1 MIEFA
6 ILFGLGFLTAALV
19 VLLLAPF
26 VLRRVVWFTER
37 RLRATMPISPQEL
50 RAQKD
55 MARALYASENAKIAH
70 ALKQESEKAIALE
83 LRGNALAQDA
93 GRLQSE
99 NAELRSHIDELNVE
113 AGDLRSRLRREEEAS
128 LHLKARFG
136 DLETVLFGRNREIE
150 TLEKRINR
158 LVSDIDNLKL
168 DLAASDTT
176 SESMQTRIA
185 SLRDERESLR
195 HDLKL
200 MTQRA
205 RDAEMRFDKEEHKA
219 LRLEERLMREQMLN
233 ADRETLLERRGSENK
248 RLREKLKLAT
258 QQARQA
264 TRALRIAGLSDLA
277 VEENELL
284 EEPAVEPEPDPADDR
299 IATLTETVRA
309 RGAAVAERLLQASPA
324 EDAGLREDIAAVA
337 ARMVAL
343 TALKEGE
350 ASPIPSLLSTTPPKT
365 RGGRQSLAERISDVM
380 SLPS

>member
-1 MIEFA
+1 MIQYA
-6 ILFGLGFLTAALV
+6 ILFGLGFLTAALI

-55 MARALYASENAKIAH
+55 MARALYASENARIAH
-70 ALKQESEKAIALE
+70 ALKQESEKAIALQ
-83 LRGNALAQDA
+83 LRGDALAQDA

-99 NAELRSHIDELNVE
+99 NADLRNLVEEMNVE
-113 AGDLRSRLRREEEAS
+113 AGDLRSRLRREEEAA
-128 LHLKARFG
+128 LHLEARFG
-136 DLETVLFGRNREIE
+136 DLETVLFGRNQEIE
-150 TLEKRINR
+150 TLEKRVNR
-158 LVSDIDNLKL
+158 LVMDIDNLKL

-176 SESMQTRIA
+176 SESMQSRLA
-185 SLRDERESLR
+185 SLRDERENLR
-195 HDLKL
+195 RDLKL

-205 RDAEMRFDKEEHKA
+205 RDAEMRLDKEEHKA

-248 RLREKLKLAT
+248 RLREKLKLST

-264 TRALRIAGLSDLA
+264 GRALRLAGLGDLTA
-277 VEENELL
+277 EETELL
-284 EEPAVEPEPDPADDR
+284 DEPMPPELDPADDR
-299 IATLTETVRA
+299 IAMLAETVRS
-309 RGAAVAERLLQASPA
+309 RGVSVAERLLQAKPA
-324 EDAGLREDIAAVA
+324 EDAEMREEIAAVA

-350 ASPIPSLLSTTPPKT
+350 ASPIPSLLSAAPPKA
-365 RGGRQSLAERISDVM
+365 RASRQSLADRISDVM
-380 SLPS
+380 NLPS

>member
-1 MIEFA
+1 MIQYA
-6 ILFGLGFLTAALV
+6 ILFGLGFLTAALI

-55 MARALYASENAKIAH
+55 MARALYASENARIAH
-70 ALKQESEKAIALE
+70 ALKQESEKAIALQ
-83 LRGNALAQDA
+83 LRGDALAQDA

-99 NAELRSHIDELNVE
+99 NADLRNLVEEMNVE
-113 AGDLRSRLRREEEAS
+113 AGDLRSRLRREEEAA

-136 DLETVLFGRNREIE
+136 DLETVLFGRNQEIE
-150 TLEKRINR
+150 TLEKRVNR
-158 LVSDIDNLKL
+158 LVMDIDNLKL
-168 DLAASDTT
+168 DFAASDTT
-176 SESMQTRIA
+176 SESMQSRLA
-185 SLRDERESLR
+185 SLRDERENLR
-195 HDLKL
+195 RDLKL

-205 RDAEMRFDKEEHKA
+205 RDAEMRLDKEEHKA

-248 RLREKLKLAT
+248 RLREKLKLST

-264 TRALRIAGLSDLA
+264 GRALRLAGLGDLTA
-277 VEENELL
+277 EETELL
-284 EEPAVEPEPDPADDR
+284 DEPMPPELDPADDR
-299 IATLTETVRA
+299 IAMLAETVRS
-309 RGAAVAERLLQASPA
+309 RGVSVAERLLQAKPA
-324 EDAGLREDIAAVA
+324 EDAEMREEIAAVA

-350 ASPIPSLLSTTPPKT
+350 ASPIPSLLSAAPPKA
-365 RGGRQSLAERISDVM
+365 RASRQSLADRISDVM
-380 SLPS
+380 NLPS

>member
-1 MIEFA
+1 MIQYA
-6 ILFGLGFLTAALV
+6 ILFGLGFLTAALI

-55 MARALYASENAKIAH
+55 MARALYASENARIAH
-70 ALKQESEKAIALE
+70 ALKQESEKAIALQ
-83 LRGNALAQDA
+83 LRGDALAQDA

-99 NAELRSHIDELNVE
+99 NADLRNLVEEMNVE
-113 AGDLRSRLRREEEAS
+113 AGDLRSRLRREEEAA

-136 DLETVLFGRNREIE
+136 DLETVLFGRNQEIE
-150 TLEKRINR
+150 TLEKRVNR
-158 LVSDIDNLKL
+158 LVMDIDNLKL

-176 SESMQTRIA
+176 SESMQSRLA
-185 SLRDERESLR
+185 SLRDERENLR
-195 HDLKL
+195 RDLKL

-205 RDAEMRFDKEEHKA
+205 RDAEMRLDKEEHKA

-248 RLREKLKLAT
+248 RLREKLKLST

-264 TRALRIAGLSDLA
+264 GRALRLAGLGDLTA
-277 VEENELL
+277 EETELL
-284 EEPAVEPEPDPADDR
+284 DEPMPPEPDPADDR
-299 IATLTETVRA
+299 IAMLAETVRS
-309 RGAAVAERLLQASPA
+309 RGVSVAERLLQAKPA
-324 EDAGLREDIAAVA
+324 EDAEMREEIAAVA

-350 ASPIPSLLSTTPPKT
+350 ASPIPSLLSAAPPKA
-365 RGGRQSLAERISDVM
+365 RASRQSLADRISDVM
-380 SLPS
+380 NLPS

>member
-1 MIEFA
+1 MIQYA
-6 ILFGLGFLTAALV
+6 ILFGLGFLTAALI

-55 MARALYASENAKIAH
+55 MARALYASENARIAH
-70 ALKQESEKAIALE
+70 ALKQESEKAIALQ
-83 LRGNALAQDA
+83 LRGDALAQDA

-99 NAELRSHIDELNVE
+99 NADLRNLVEEMNVE
-113 AGDLRSRLRREEEAS
+113 AGDLRSRLRREEEAA

-136 DLETVLFGRNREIE
+136 DLETVLFGRNQEIE
-150 TLEKRINR
+150 TLEKRVNR
-158 LVSDIDNLKL
+158 LVMDIDNLKL

-176 SESMQTRIA
+176 SESMQSRLA
-185 SLRDERESLR
+185 SLRDERENLR
-195 HDLKL
+195 RDLKL

-205 RDAEMRFDKEEHKA
+205 RDTEMRLDKEEHKA

-248 RLREKLKLAT
+248 RLREKLKLST

-264 TRALRIAGLSDLA
+264 GRALRLAGLGDLTA
-277 VEENELL
+277 EETELL
-284 EEPAVEPEPDPADDR
+284 DEPMPPELDPVDDR
-299 IATLTETVRA
+299 IAMLAETVRS
-309 RGAAVAERLLQASPA
+309 RGVSVAERLLQAKPA
-324 EDAGLREDIAAVA
+324 EDAEMREEIAAVA

-350 ASPIPSLLSTTPPKT
+350 ASPIPSLLSAAPPKA
-365 RGGRQSLAERISDVM
+365 RASRQSLADRISDVM
-380 SLPS
+380 NLPS

>member
-1 MIEFA
+1 MIQYA
-6 ILFGLGFLTAALV
+6 ILFGLGFLTAALI

-55 MARALYASENAKIAH
+55 MARALYASENARIAH
-70 ALKQESEKAIALE
+70 ALKQESEKAIALQ
-83 LRGNALAQDA
+83 LRGDALAQDA

-99 NAELRSHIDELNVE
+99 NADLRNLVEEMNVE
-113 AGDLRSRLRREEEAS
+113 AGDLRSRLRREEEAA

-136 DLETVLFGRNREIE
+136 DLETVLFGRNQEIE

-158 LVSDIDNLKL
+158 LVMDIDNLKL
-168 DLAASDTT
+168 DIAASDTT
-176 SESMQTRIA
+176 SESMQSRLA
-185 SLRDERESLR
+185 SLRDERENLR
-195 HDLKL
+195 RDLKL

-205 RDAEMRFDKEEHKA
+205 RDAEMRLDKEEHKA

-248 RLREKLKLAT
+248 RLREKLKLST

-264 TRALRIAGLSDLA
+264 GRALRLAGLGDLTA
-277 VEENELL
+277 EETELL
-284 EEPAVEPEPDPADDR
+284 DEPMPPELDPVDDR
-299 IATLTETVRA
+299 IAMLAETVRS
-309 RGAAVAERLLQASPA
+309 RGVSVAERLLQAKPA
-324 EDAGLREDIAAVA
+324 EDAEMREEIAAVA

-350 ASPIPSLLSTTPPKT
+350 ASPIPSLLSAAPPKA
-365 RGGRQSLAERISDVM
+365 RASRQSLADRISDVM
-380 SLPS
+380 NLPS

>member
-1 MIEFA
+1 MIQYA
-6 ILFGLGFLTAALV
+6 ILFGLGFLTAALI

-55 MARALYASENAKIAH
+55 MARALYASENARIAH
-70 ALKQESEKAIALE
+70 ALKQESEKAIALQ
-83 LRGNALAQDA
+83 LRGDALAQDA

-99 NAELRSHIDELNVE
+99 NADLRNLVEEMNVE
-113 AGDLRSRLRREEEAS
+113 AGDLRSRLRREEEAA

-136 DLETVLFGRNREIE
+136 DLETVLFGRNQEIE
-150 TLEKRINR
+150 TLEKRVNR
-158 LVSDIDNLKL
+158 LVMDIDNLKL

-176 SESMQTRIA
+176 SESMQSRLA
-185 SLRDERESLR
+185 SLRDERENLR
-195 HDLKL
+195 RDLKL

-205 RDAEMRFDKEEHKA
+205 RDAEMRLDKEEHKA

-248 RLREKLKLAT
+248 RLREKLKLST

-264 TRALRIAGLSDLA
+264 GRALRLAGLGDLTA
-277 VEENELL
+277 EETELL
-284 EEPAVEPEPDPADDR
+284 DEPMPPELDPADDR
-299 IATLTETVRA
+299 IAMLAETVRS
-309 RGAAVAERLLQASPA
+309 RGVSVAERLLQAKPA
-324 EDAGLREDIAAVA
+324 EDAEMREEIAAVA

-350 ASPIPSLLSTTPPKT
+350 ASPIPSLLSAAPPKA
-365 RGGRQSLAERISDVM
+365 RASRQSLADRISDVM
-380 SLPS
+380 NLPS

>member
-6 ILFGLGFLTAALV
+6 ILFGLGFLTAALT

-55 MARALYASENAKIAH
+55 MARALYASENAKVAH
-70 ALKQESEKAIALE
+70 ALKLESEKAVTLE
-83 LRGNALAQDA
+83 LRNNVLAQDA

-99 NAELRSHIDELNVE
+99 NADLTHHIEEMNVE

-136 DLETVLFGRNREIE
+136 DLETVLFGRNQEVE

-158 LVSDIDNLKL
+158 LVSDVDNLKL

-176 SESMQTRIA
+176 SESMQTRLG
-185 SLRDERESLR
+185 SLRDERETLR

-205 RDAEMRFDKEEHKA
+205 RDAEMRLDKEEHKA

-248 RLREKLKLAT
+248 RLREKLKLTT

-264 TRALRIAGLSDLA
+264 TRALRIAGIGDLA
-277 VEENELL
+277 VDETEIIDD
-284 EEPAVEPEPDPADDR
+284 PMPPEPEPAADDR
-299 IATLTETVRA
+299 IAVLSETVRS
-309 RGAAVAERLLQASPA
+309 RGASVAERLMQAKPA
-324 EDAGLREDIAAVA
+324 EDAEMREDIAAVA

-350 ASPIPSLLSTTPPKT
+350 ASPIPSLLSSAPPKT
-365 RGGRQSLAERISDVM
+365 RGGRQSLADRISDVM

>member
-1 MIEFA
+1 MIQYA
-6 ILFGLGFLTAALV
+6 ILFGLGFLTAALI

-55 MARALYASENAKIAH
+55 MARALYASENARIAH
-70 ALKQESEKAIALE
+70 ALKQESEKAIALQ
-83 LRGNALAQDA
+83 LRGDALAQDA

-99 NAELRSHIDELNVE
+99 NADLRNLVEEMNVE
-113 AGDLRSRLRREEEAS
+113 AGDLRSRLRREEEAA

-136 DLETVLFGRNREIE
+136 DLETVLFGRNQEIE
-150 TLEKRINR
+150 TLEKRVNR
-158 LVSDIDNLKL
+158 LVMDIDNLKL

-176 SESMQTRIA
+176 SESMQSRLA
-185 SLRDERESLR
+185 SLRDERENLR
-195 HDLKL
+195 RDLKL

-205 RDAEMRFDKEEHKA
+205 RDAEMRLDKEEHKA

-248 RLREKLKLAT
+248 RLREKLKLST

-264 TRALRIAGLSDLA
+264 GRALRLASLGDLTA
-277 VEENELL
+277 EETELL
-284 EEPAVEPEPDPADDR
+284 DEPMPPELDPADDR
-299 IATLTETVRA
+299 IAMLAETVRS
-309 RGAAVAERLLQASPA
+309 RGVSVAERLLQAKPA
-324 EDAGLREDIAAVA
+324 EDAEMREEIAAVA

-350 ASPIPSLLSTTPPKT
+350 ASPIPSLLSAAPPKA
-365 RGGRQSLAERISDVM
+365 RASRQSLADRISDVM
-380 SLPS
+380 NLPS

>member
-1 MIEFA
+1 MIQYA
-6 ILFGLGFLTAALV
+6 ILFGLGFLTAALI

-55 MARALYASENAKIAH
+55 MARALYASENARIAH
-70 ALKQESEKAIALE
+70 ALKQESEKAIALQ
-83 LRGNALAQDA
+83 LRGDALAQDA

-99 NAELRSHIDELNVE
+99 NADLRNLVEEMNVE
-113 AGDLRSRLRREEEAS
+113 AGDLRSRLRREEEAA

-136 DLETVLFGRNREIE
+136 DLETVLFGRNQEIE
-150 TLEKRINR
+150 TLEKRVNR
-158 LVSDIDNLKL
+158 LVMDIDNLKL

-176 SESMQTRIA
+176 SESMQSRLA
-185 SLRDERESLR
+185 SLRDERENLR
-195 HDLKL
+195 RDLKL

-205 RDAEMRFDKEEHKA
+205 RDAEMRLDKEEHKA

-248 RLREKLKLAT
+248 RLREKLKLST

-264 TRALRIAGLSDLA
+264 GRALRLAGLGDLTA
-277 VEENELL
+277 EETEVLDEPMPPEL
-284 EEPAVEPEPDPADDR
+284 DPADDR
-299 IATLTETVRA
+299 IAMLAETVRS
-309 RGAAVAERLLQASPA
+309 RGVSVAERLLQAKPA
-324 EDAGLREDIAAVA
+324 EDAEMREEIAAVA

-350 ASPIPSLLSTTPPKT
+350 ASPIPSLLSAAPPKA
-365 RGGRQSLAERISDVM
+365 RASRQSLADRISDVM
-380 SLPS
+380 NLPS

>member
-1 MIEFA
+1 MIQYA
-6 ILFGLGFLTAALV
+6 ILFGLGFLTAALI

-55 MARALYASENAKIAH
+55 MARALYASENARIAH
-70 ALKQESEKAIALE
+70 ALKQESEKAIALQ
-83 LRGNALAQDA
+83 LRGDALAQDA

-99 NAELRSHIDELNVE
+99 NADLRNLVEEMNVE
-113 AGDLRSRLRREEEAS
+113 AGDLRSRLRREEEAA

-136 DLETVLFGRNREIE
+136 DLETVLFGRNQEIE
-150 TLEKRINR
+150 TLEKRVNR
-158 LVSDIDNLKL
+158 LVMDIDNLKL

-176 SESMQTRIA
+176 SESMQSRLA
-185 SLRDERESLR
+185 SLRDERENLR
-195 HDLKL
+195 RDLKL

-205 RDAEMRFDKEEHKA
+205 RDAEMRLDKEEHKA

-248 RLREKLKLAT
+248 RLREKLKLST
-258 QQARQA
+258 QQARRA
-264 TRALRIAGLSDLA
+264 GRALRLAGLGDLTA
-277 VEENELL
+277 EETELL
-284 EEPAVEPEPDPADDR
+284 DEPMPPELDPADDR
-299 IATLTETVRA
+299 IAMLAETVRS
-309 RGAAVAERLLQASPA
+309 RGVSVAERLLQAKPA
-324 EDAGLREDIAAVA
+324 EDAEMREEIAAVA

-350 ASPIPSLLSTTPPKT
+350 ASPIPSLLSAAPPKA
-365 RGGRQSLAERISDVM
+365 RASRQSLADRISDVM
-380 SLPS
+380 NLPS